1 MNIELI
7 RALIKEFEQSTLS
20 KLNIETPEIKVAM
33 EKAISGT
40 VVPVVEQRS
49 APMMEST
56 CQTIKAPVVGTF
68 YHAAAPDAQPFIK
81 VGQVIKPGDVIGI
94 IEAMKVMNEITSD
107 IGGTVSEI
115 LVPSGGVVGY
125 QQALVKVV

>member
-49 APMMEST
+49 TPVVEVT
-56 CQTIKAPVVGTF
+56 GKTIKAPVVGTF